1 MWCTTRIGTLVV
13 TLLFTALMAGLVPNP
28 DTLATQ
34 RDHMTAK
41 EQRIDITIQD
51 SDFLFAHPVTP
62 QLGLPTV
69 IILRN
74 NDIIRHGF
82 TSTILKGV
90 EVTAEGEGITAQPF
104 QAFPRG

>member
-1 MWCTTRIGTLVV
+1 MWCTTRIGTLAV
-13 TLLFTALMAGLVPNP
+13 TLLFTALMAGFVPNP
-28 DTLATQ
+28 DTLASKS
-34 RDHMTAK
+34 DHVTAT

-74 NDIIRHGF
+74 NDII
-82 TSTILKGV
+82 
-90 EVTAEGEGITAQPF
+90 
-104 QAFPRG
+104 